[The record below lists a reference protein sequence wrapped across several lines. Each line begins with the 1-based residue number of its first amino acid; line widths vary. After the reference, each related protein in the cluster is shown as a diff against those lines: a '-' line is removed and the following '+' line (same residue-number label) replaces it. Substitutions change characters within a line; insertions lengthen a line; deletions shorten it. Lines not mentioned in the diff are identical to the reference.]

1 MGGVL
6 ILILAALVFVTTRVN
21 TTAKMH
27 AAPKPQATVTIKRTG
42 EGRKLTG
49 MGVRDG

>member
-6 ILILAALVFVTTRVN
+6 ILILAATVFLMVRVN
-21 TTAKMH
+21 TTAKTH
-27 AAPKPQATVTIKRTG
+27 TTPKPQAKLTTKRTT